1 MSSST
6 QNTTARTS
14 SPTDQPGPPRI
25 RTAPDHGA
33 VWLDRSTGTP
43 DSLLATW
50 RSRPHELAQATVCD
64 ASWDAIRTDPG
75 LGLRALAE
83 LGATITP
90 GPVLAYDL
98 SVVFLV
104 PTLTAPWHA
113 LFADPS
119 KGTGNPWD
127 WGARLTA
134 HLGSCATDT
143 LLLPEPGLLRRR
155 RPHWLV
161 EPDGSGNLTYAGELA
176 SALHSAYEAVLA
188 PEANRPL
195 RSEQPAER
203 WPARPLTNFAAFL
216 GRRQPHHAEAS

>member
-6 QNTTARTS
+6 QNITTRS
-14 SPTDQPGPPRI
+14 SGPTDPPSPPRI
-25 RTAPDHGA
+25 HIAPDHGA
-33 VWLDRSTGTP
+33 VWLDRSTGEP
-43 DSLLATW
+43 DSLLTAWRGHPHALAWAAVRSAT
-50 RSRPHELAQATVCD
+50 
-64 ASWDAIRTDPG
+64 WDAIQTDTN

-83 LGATITP
+83 LETTITP
-90 GPVLAYDL
+90 GPALHLGL

-104 PTLTAPWHA
+104 PTLTVPWHA
-113 LFADPS
+113 LLADPS
-119 KGTGNPWD
+119 KGTGNPWN

-134 HLGSCATDT
+134 HLGSSATDT
-143 LLLPEPGLLRRR
+143 LLLPEPGLLRRH

-176 SALHSAYEAVLA
+176 SALHTAYEAVLA

-195 RSEQPAER
+195 RRQQPAE
-203 WPARPLTNFAAFL
+203 WPERPPTNFAAFL